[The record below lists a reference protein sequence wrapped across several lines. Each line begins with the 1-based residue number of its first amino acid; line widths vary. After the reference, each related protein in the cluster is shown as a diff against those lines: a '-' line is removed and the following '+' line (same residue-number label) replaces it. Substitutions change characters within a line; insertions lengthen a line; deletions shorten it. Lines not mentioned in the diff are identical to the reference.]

1 MASMVDRETPF
12 AARLAAV
19 RDRIAEACRSAGR
32 DPAEVRLVGVSKT
45 RPAAEV
51 LAALEAGLA
60 DFGENYAQELERKA
74 REVQEAGGRPRWH
87 FIGHL
92 QTNKVRRVLPLLASV
107 HSVDRPSL
115 VRELGAGTD
124 PGHPLEV
131 FVEVNLGD
139 EASKTGVR
147 ATDAEDLCR
156 QVLAAPGLRL
166 VGLMGM
172 PPLAPDPE
180 ASRPHFR
187 RLRDLL
193 RDLQRRLPC
202 PPETFRHLSMGMSDD
217 LEVAVQEGATW
228 VRVGTALFGPRRT
241 P

>member
-1 MASMVDRETPF
+1 MTGDQTPF
-12 AARLAAV
+12 LTRLAAV
-19 RDRIAEACRSAGR
+19 NARIEEACRSCGR

-51 LAALEAGLA
+51 LQAIEAGLC

-74 REVQEAGGRPRWH
+74 REVREAGCHPRWH

-92 QTNKVRRVLPLLASV
+92 QTNKVRRVLPLLASI

-115 VRELGAGTD
+115 VRELAAWSD
-124 PGHPLEV
+124 PDRPLEV

-139 EASKTGVR
+139 EEGKTGAR
-147 ATDAEDLCR
+147 AGDAEDLCR
-156 QVLAAPGLRL
+156 QVLAVPGLRL
-166 VGLMGM
+166 AGLMGM

-187 RLRDLL
+187 RLRNLL
-193 RDLQRRLPC
+193 HDLQRRLRG